1 MFLLFYDFSPHDSI
15 HRNLSTFKQHNK
27 FTFHIN
33 IIMQEIVNFK
43 NFLLSQNILKQEH
56 QACIKVSVLL
66 SKKHFQFHCRIV
78 PSHPIFNSH
87 N

>member
-1 MFLLFYDFSPHDSI
+1 
-15 HRNLSTFKQHNK
+15 
-27 FTFHIN
+27 
-33 IIMQEIVNFK
+33 MQEIVNFK
-43 NFLLSQNILKQEH
+43 NFALSQNILKQEH